1 MSTDIRTAIRLPLPL
16 RPYADGAAEVSARGA
31 TVGAALDRLRAR
43 HAELGRMLFTED
55 GELRGSLHVFV
66 GQRNIRDEQDLD
78 TPLDKPLD
86 APLDSRS
93 VITIVPSVV
102 GGRRAS

>member
-1 MSTDIRTAIRLPLPL
+1 MSTDMRTTIRLPLPL
-16 RPYADGAAEVSARGA
+16 RPFAKGAAEVTARGA
-31 TVGAALDRLRAR
+31 TVGAVLDRLRAR
-43 HAELGRMLFTED
+43 HPELGRMLFTEG

-66 GQRNIRDEQDLD
+66 GTRNIRDEQDLD
-78 TPLDKPLD
+78 TPLD
-86 APLDSRS
+86 APLDTPLDSGS